1 MSDHENKPILI
12 GDVGVPKSKRSKP
25 HTSSTNGADI
35 AADLLA
41 KHKKAPTEHSSRT
54 SQTKNEVTMIEAQKR
69 TGRYNVYLDGK
80 YAFPISE
87 SVMIKYRIF
96 KGMVIDKDL
105 QTEIIAAD
113 DVAKAYNRALD
124 YLSGQLRSE
133 KEVTDKLKTLEI
145 DDDVIEST
153 LERLREFNLL
163 DDQAY
168 ASAYVRTMRNT
179 SDKGPIVIRQH
190 LRQKGIG
197 ENLIDNALVEFKD
210 DELAENGVAVAEKL
224 AKHYARKPFSTQKQK
239 VIQGLMT
246 KGFQRE
252 TIDQVMNQIELTR
265 DEDTETDL
273 LTHEAQKVWRRNRRY
288 DDRERLNR
296 TKRTLYGKGYQFD
309 DINRVLDTLV
319 EGND

>member
-1 MSDHENKPILI
+1 M
-12 GDVGVPKSKRSKP
+12 
-25 HTSSTNGADI
+25 
-35 AADLLA
+35 LA
-41 KHKKAPTEHSSRT
+41 KHKKGASVERPQAT
-54 SQTKNEVTMIEAQKR
+54 QTKNEVTMIEAQKR
-69 TGRYNVYLDGK
+69 AGRYNVYLDGK

-96 KGMVIDKDL
+96 KGMVIDKPL

-113 DVAKAYNRALD
+113 DVSKAYNRALD

-133 KEVTDKLKTLEI
+133 KEVTDKLKALEI
-145 DDDVIEST
+145 DDDVIELT
-153 LERLREFNLL
+153 LERLREFKLL
-163 DDQAY
+163 DDQVY

-179 SDKGPIVIRQH
+179 TDKGPIVIRQH

-210 DELAENGVAVAEKL
+210 DELVENGVAAAEKM

-239 VIQGLMT
+239 VIQELMT

-252 TIDQVMNQIELTR
+252 TIDQVMSKIELTR

-273 LTHEAQKVWRRNRRY
+273 LTHEAQKVWQRNRRY
-288 DDRERLNR
+288 KTRDRLNR

-309 DINRVLDTLV
+309 DINRVLDALM
-319 EGND
+319 EEDD